1 MELKWNRRRCGIH
14 CESSLNRTFME
25 LKFGWSACRIEPLH
39 SLNRTFMELKLL
51 IMLYALQ
58 PQPVKSHLY
67 GIEIENAWFES
78 CFRNCLNRTF
88 MELKL
93 SCMYLSSASAKLFKS
108 HLYGIEISYGLRM
121 LCHLLDF
128 FIAPLWNNDDL
139 YSTWYCG
146 GWRPP
151 LLIGS

>member
-1 MELKWNRRRCGIH
+1 MELKYKIKAALKAPYTFKSHLYGIEIAQYCPVPCWRH
-14 CESSLNRTFME
+14 RLNRTFME
-25 LKFGWSACRIEPLH
+25 LKFCLVI
-39 SLNRTFMELKLL
+39 
-51 IMLYALQ
+51 
-58 PQPVKSHLY
+58 
-67 GIEIENAWFES
+67 
-78 CFRNCLNRTF
+78 RNQFSFCCLNRTF

>member
-1 MELKWNRRRCGIH
+1 
-14 CESSLNRTFME
+14 ME
-25 LKFGWSACRIEPLH
+25 LKFCLVI
-39 SLNRTFMELKLL
+39 
-51 IMLYALQ
+51 
-58 PQPVKSHLY
+58 
-67 GIEIENAWFES
+67 
-78 CFRNCLNRTF
+78 RNQFSFCCLNRTF